1 MNVRGNNLW
10 VGVRGSWAAH
20 TGYCNHNTRVV
31 VTLPPRPPLA
41 CPCLPTPRC
50 VWQSW
55 YKLPWTT
62 VFPSWRE
69 IKWELK
75 AYTRFS
81 VLNFALLI
89 FSFSFFLHFCHV
101 SVMVGFLH
109 VVLWCGFSFSLVFLS
124 IPLSLTLSAGSVCV
138 SVDVSLPFHS
148 DPRRIFKKNILAR
161 PHTRGGKLVRSI
173 SHRYKLSMIHSNP
186 PAEAP
191 SVVESFPRKYHNTQH
206 DPPSLDS
213 HFRRVF
219 RPVSRHR

>member
-1 MNVRGNNLW
+1 M
-10 VGVRGSWAAH
+10 
-20 TGYCNHNTRVV
+20 
-31 VTLPPRPPLA
+31 
-41 CPCLPTPRC
+41 
-50 VWQSW
+50 WQSW

-69 IKWELK
+69 IKWGIK
-75 AYTRFS
+75 GIYT
-81 VLNFALLI
+81 
-89 FSFSFFLHFCHV
+89 
-101 SVMVGFLH
+101 
-109 VVLWCGFSFSLVFLS
+109 LWCSEFCFAYFLLLFLPSFLSRFRNGGFSSRGPVVWIFILSRLSLYIS
-124 IPLSLTLSAGSVCV
+124 LSLTLSAGSVCV

-148 DPRRIFKKNILAR
+148 DPRRIFKKNILPR
-161 PHTRGGKLVRSI
+161 THTRGGKLVRSI

-219 RPVSRHR
+219 RPVSRHSGPPTGRDASACTFTRRELARD

>member
-1 MNVRGNNLW
+1 MSEAIIYGSASW
-10 VGVRGSWAAH
+10 GSWAAH

-41 CPCLPTPRC
+41 CPCLPTPGC

-89 FSFSFFLHFCHV
+89 FSFSFFFHFCHV

-109 VVLWCGFSFSLVFLS
+109 VVLWCGFSFSLVSLYISLS
-124 IPLSLTLSAGSVCV
+124 FSLCLPVLSAFRLT
-138 SVDVSLPFHS
+138 SLSHVIQILGEYSRKISSHGHTLAAANLS
-148 DPRRIFKKNILAR
+148 DPYPIAINC
-161 PHTRGGKLVRSI
+161 
-173 SHRYKLSMIHSNP
+173 
-186 PAEAP
+186 
-191 SVVESFPRKYHNTQH
+191 Q
-206 DPPSLDS
+206 
-213 HFRRVF
+213 
-219 RPVSRHR
+219 